1 MFDMTSRRLPVF
13 LLLLLTGLA
22 IQAEAQR
29 GGRGDGSR
37 RRPNPAASG
46 NDLSGLKFVDRLW
59 FGAGGNFGF
68 QGGNNQSF
76 TQLGLTPQ
84 VGYKFTDW
92 LSAGPRFGADLNIIK
107 GFARSNV
114 GPIESRRFTLVNYT
128 AGAFV
133 RGRFRQFYAQTEFNV
148 ISRELPF
155 SSNGAFVIGDDTNEI
170 ETERDGEP
178 QLQVGIGYAPPN
190 PGGISTDF
198 GIYYNLFDDV
208 ESFNRS
214 PIELRIN
221 LLFRY

>member
-1 MFDMTSRRLPVF
+1 MMTARRLPLLF
-13 LLLLLTGLA
+13 LLLLAGLA
-22 IQAEAQR
+22 IEAEAQR
-29 GGRGDGSR
+29 GGRSDGSR
-37 RRPNPAASG
+37 RRPNARAAG
-46 NDLSGLKFVDRLW
+46 GELSGLKFADRLW

-84 VGYKFTDW
+84 VGYKFTEW
-92 LSAGPRFGADLNIIK
+92 LSAGPRFGADLFIIK
-107 GFARSNV
+107 GFAGSSSG
-114 GPIESRRFTLVNYT
+114 GPVETRRFTLVNYT

-133 RGRFRQFYAQTEFNV
+133 RGRFRQFYAQTEVNV

-155 SSNGAFVIGDDTNEI
+155 SSGGVFVVGDDTNDI
-170 ETERDGEP
+170 LTERESEP
-178 QLQVGIGYAPPN
+178 QLQIGIGYAPPN